1 MRCKF
6 RKLQLHRSPSSDN
19 RFWIPAQQNDR
30 VVEHFEKVLKRKQN
44 FGFFEMYFQ
53 VFHFFE
59 CRISR
64 QNTRRA
70 IFHERYI
77 PDMAI
82 SEILLSGKL
91 LFTTKVVLYH
101 FLSQTEQNYA
111 GTAQILI
118 CFKKPN
124 VGTTYERKSIICV
137 FSESSELKNQ
147 KTPC

>member
-1 MRCKF
+1 MFMKCKF
-6 RKLQLHRSPSSDN
+6 RKLQLLGSPSSDN
-19 RFWIPAQQNDR
+19 RFQIPAQQNDR

-91 LFTTKVVLYH
+91 LFTTKVALYH
-101 FLSQTEQNYA
+101 FSPQTEQNCD

-124 VGTTYERKSIICV
+124 VGTTY
-137 FSESSELKNQ
+137 KNECFPLRNHDFGVKQ
-147 KTPC
+147 T